1 MRLIGTQKGYWV
13 RIWRAQRQ
21 LKKRDK
27 KTYGSAL
34 TSVADCKKADV
45 ELNKH
50 SSNQVHPVPVADPST
65 VNSTIVPGRDMAVTP
80 KR

>member
-1 MRLIGTQKGYWV
+1 MISILAEPRTAHSESNEEKT
-13 RIWRAQRQ
+13 
-21 LKKRDK
+21 LKLLRSRKAVH
-27 KTYGSAL
+27 SLNPL
-34 TSVADCKKADV
+34 TAGQV